1 MHRRTM
7 LKLSMVSLVSLGIAG
22 CSSPS
27 DTGETATDEQ
37 SKSSA
42 LAAAI
47 EESFPPDIYGAL
59 AVDVY
64 VNDDETEAYTVLLS
78 EHTTS
83 ISKFEKDSDGNYNRD
98 VLDSYEI
105 PEDFSRSKELAE
117 KLAYPSIKD
126 YLKEA
131 CEPLFDSFANS
142 LYDPDAAE
150 YDDISIVYFNPHE
163 FESVSGEEAG
173 FWETTPILR
182 LIVNGKNRFGAY
194 AGRQTFYYRF
204 DNGKPFDAS
213 SNDEYSPFNEMEDM
227 FDGARKCFPYL
238 FFRYEKNDFE

>member
-47 EESFPPDIYGAL
+47 EEACPPDSYGTL

-64 VNDDETEAYTVLLS
+64 TNDDETEAYTVSLS
-78 EHTTS
+78 EYTTR
-83 ISKFEKDSDGNYNRD
+83 IEKFEKDSDGNYDWD

-105 PEDFSRSKELAE
+105 PEDFSRNKELAE
-117 KLAYPSIKD
+117 NLAHPSIKD

-131 CEPLFDSFANS
+131 CEPLFASFANS

-163 FESVSGEEAG
+163 FESVSGEEAE
-173 FWETTPILR
+173 FWENTPILR

-238 FFRYEKNDFE
+238 FFRYEKYDFE

>member
-1 MHRRTM
+1 
-7 LKLSMVSLVSLGIAG
+7 MVSLISLGMAG

-27 DTGETATDEQ
+27 NTKEDANDEQ
-37 SKSSA
+37 PESSA

-47 EESFPPDIYGAL
+47 EEAYPPDSHGIL

-64 VNDDETEAYTVLLS
+64 TNDDETEAYTVSLS
-78 EHTTS
+78 EYTTM
-83 ISKFEKDSDGNYNRD
+83 ISRFEKDSDGNLNRD

-105 PEDFSRSKELAE
+105 PEDFSRSNGLAE
-117 KLAYPSIKD
+117 NLAHPSIKD

-131 CEPLFDSFANS
+131 CEPLFDSFASS

-163 FESVSGEEAG
+163 FESVSGEEAE

-213 SNDEYSPFNEMEDM
+213 SNDEHSPFNEMEEM
-227 FDGARKCFPYL
+227 FDGARECFPYL
-238 FFRYEKNDFE
+238 FFRYDKYDFE